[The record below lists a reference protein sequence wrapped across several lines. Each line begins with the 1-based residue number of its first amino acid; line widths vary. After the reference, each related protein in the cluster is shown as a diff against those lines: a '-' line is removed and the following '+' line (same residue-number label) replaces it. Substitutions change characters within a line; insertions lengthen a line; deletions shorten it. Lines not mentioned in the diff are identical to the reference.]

1 MSDPA
6 PGQSTIDTAAQSS
19 AAGVERCVIDVLLPE
34 DRIEND
40 AAYALAERLRGA
52 AQAALDAASVA
63 GGAVTVALTDDEEMR
78 ALNRQFRGADK
89 PTNVLSFPEPAD
101 ASRDVADARFLG
113 DVILARE
120 TVTREAEAQGKTF
133 ADHASHLV
141 VHGVLHLLGYTH
153 DADADAAR
161 MEAMEIAALARLG
174 LPDPYAETDLVES
187 RSA

>member
-1 MSDPA
+1 MSDPD

-19 AAGVERCVIDVLLPE
+19 AAGVERYAIDVLLPE
-34 DRIEND
+34 DQTED
-40 AAYALAERLRGA
+40 EAARALAERLRGA

-63 GGAVTVALTDDEEMR
+63 AGAVTVALTDDEEMR

-101 ASRDVADARFLG
+101 APRDVADTRFLG

-120 TVTREAEAQGKTF
+120 TVAREAEAQGKTF

-161 MEAMEIAALARLG
+161 MEAVEIAALARLG

-187 RSA
+187 